1 MITRCWMSFEFH
13 KKRIFM
19 NTFLC
24 MVGVQ
29 LAHTDCPSEICYP
42 CHKLIMKN
50 EEYIYNMAMQFFTSL
65 HIIHNK
71 VSYSKV
77 SKKILVD
84 LFKTSISWYHL
95 THFQLL

>member
-1 MITRCWMSFEFH
+1 MLDVIWISQ
-13 KKRIFM
+13 KKNLYEHLFM
-19 NTFLC
+19 YGRSSAGSYWLPFK
-24 MVGVQ
+24 
-29 LAHTDCPSEICYP
+29 ICYP

-71 VSYSKV
+71 VIYSKV
-77 SKKILVD
+77 SKKISID